1 MARLSNPYLNASNLI
16 SELKEKAEKGH
27 LHLDRV
33 QKSIAS
39 LYFSGLTIKEAE
51 ACIASDERFSD
62 YPDLHAILKDLLS
75 IKEINPKT
83 IEKLKSHI
91 KGHDWQ
97 ALNCRKNFHHF
108 NRKFGYFDET
118 NKVIQTLYQSL
129 VEKSRAMIVMIEKNN
144 TPQDIIAYE
153 YAYKMMALYIEDVSK
168 HDASHFLNLIDGHMA
183 KLIKGFHHK
192 VEQPYHD
199 ALLTNLILPVAN
211 EIKDRAGWV
220 RLVTAHGVSIYPA
233 LGFARQIEALNEGYA
248 PTNLNVAQALVAQCH
263 YPRASED
270 TNFATLCH
278 SYKVSEYRF
287 DRCLDY
293 MRSGWPKKMEDN
305 LPDVS
310 VIHENFTLSKLPASD
325 KRVLIL
331 GDITDCCQSIGGQ
344 GEACVK
350 DASEYSD
357 NGIYILKDK
366 NKIIGQAYGWISQS
380 GNLCL
385 DSFECLNHSI
395 KPEDLKI
402 ILIQFAEN
410 ILATYPNIQRVT
422 LGTGGKT
429 PKDLMTQVATTP
441 EAIRQGQF
449 YGDAERQYLVA
460 RRSSRLTEEQKQRL
474 DELLLAYS
482 SEFYG
487 CIDYLCEHLSD
498 TTDAVSTLIG
508 VLKRNPDLPEQLNV
522 NTVHQFLYFS
532 SAATLSDLEPISLEA
547 LTDLP
552 SEAQQSISAAR
563 IFWNQTDP
571 DEIKQRIPYT
581 PENYRLRVINK
592 YCLLHHFEA
601 EPEDLS
607 DILNQIPESDRLN
620 AVQAR
625 NSNGHSVLH
634 VISSLEALCII
645 LEALPQNERLAAMQ
659 TQDRDGCCFLHEI
672 AKYPE
677 ALCIILKALPH
688 EERLIAIRQVRD
700 SGKFSTL
707 HDAVKSPEAL
717 GIILSALPREE
728 RLTAVQEKDR
738 LGRNVLHYAVENLEA
753 LSIILEVLPSE
764 ERLAAVQVKDK
775 VGSSVLHEA
784 AESLEALS
792 VILESL
798 PSKDSLVAVKQVRDR
813 GDCSVLHIAA
823 KRCPKALKSTLK
835 AFPKEERLGEVQ
847 TMDSE
852 GFSVLHEAVDSSE
865 AMSIILE
872 ALPIE
877 DRLAAVQVKSR
888 YGSSVMHYAVGN
900 LEVLG
905 IILKSLPK
913 EDRLVALQTED
924 SDGCSVLDEASDSP
938 EVLRGIREILE
949 GLDMDNMSK
958 QFKTA
963 LSDLK
968 RDNNTDNDQEHKEGA
983 HLPGSGS

>member
-33 QKSIAS
+33 QKSVAS
-39 LYFSGLTIKEAE
+39 LYFPGLPVEEAE
-51 ACIASDERFSD
+51 ACIANDRRFSD
-62 YPDLHAILKDLLS
+62 YPDLQAILKDLLS
-75 IKEINPKT
+75 IKEINL
-83 IEKLKSHI
+83 EKVKNLKKHI
-91 KGHDWQ
+91 QGRDWQ
-97 ALNCRKNFHHF
+97 APNSRRYFNHLNQKL
-108 NRKFGYFDET
+108 GYFDET
-118 NKVIQTLYQSL
+118 NEVIQTLYQSL
-129 VEKSRAMIVMIEKNN
+129 VEASRAMIVMIETNN
-144 TPQDIIAYE
+144 TPQDYMAYE
-153 YAYKMMALYIEDVSK
+153 YAYKMMALFVDDVAK
-168 HDASHFLNLIDGHMA
+168 HEAPDLLNLIDGHMA
-183 KLIKGFHHK
+183 KLLKSFHTK
-192 VEQPYHD
+192 VAHPYHD

-211 EIKDRAGWV
+211 ELKDRAGWV
-220 RLVTAHGVSIYPA
+220 RLVAAHGVSIYPA

-248 PTNLNVAQALVAQCH
+248 PQNLDAAQALVAQCH

-270 TNFATLCH
+270 TGFAALCH

-293 MRSGWPKKMEDN
+293 IRSGWPKKAEDN
-305 LPDVS
+305 LPNAS
-310 VIHENFTLSKLPASD
+310 VIHENFTFSKLPATD
-325 KRVLIL
+325 KRALIL
-331 GDITDCCQSIGGQ
+331 GDITDCCQSIGGL

-366 NKIIGQAYGWISQS
+366 NKIIGQAYGWISLS

-385 DSFECLNHSI
+385 DSIECLNHSI
-395 KPEDLKI
+395 KPEGLKT
-402 ILIQFAEN
+402 ILTQFAEN

-460 RRSSRLTEEQKQRL
+460 RRSSRLTEEQQQSL

-487 CIDYLCEHLSD
+487 CIYYLCEHLSD
-498 TTDAVSTLIG
+498 TSDAVSALIG
-508 VLKRNPDLPEQLNV
+508 VLRRNPDLPEQLNL
-522 NTVHQFLYFS
+522 NTIHQFLYFS

-547 LTDLP
+547 LADLP
-552 SEAQQSISAAR
+552 TEAQQSISAAR

-601 EPEDLS
+601 EPADLN
-607 DILNQIPESDRLN
+607 DILNQIPESERLN
-620 AVQAR
+620 AVQTT

-645 LEALPQNERLAAMQ
+645 LEALPQKERLAAMQ
-659 TQDRDGCCFLHEI
+659 TKDRAGRIFLHEA
-672 AKYPE
+672 AKNPE
-677 ALCIILKALPH
+677 VLSILLEELPI
-688 EERLIAIRQVRD
+688 EDRLVAMRQVRD
-700 SGKFSTL
+700 SGNFCSL
-707 HDAVKSPEAL
+707 HNAAKSPKAL
-717 GIILSALPREE
+717 GIILSALPLED
-728 RLTAVQEKDR
+728 RLDVVREKDR
-738 LGRNVLHYAVENLEA
+738 LGRNLLHYAVENLEA
-753 LSIILEVLPSE
+753 LSIILEALPSE
-764 ERLAAVQVKDK
+764 DRLAVVQLKDK
-775 VGSSVLHEA
+775 AGSSALDEA
-784 AESLEALS
+784 VESLEALS
-792 VILESL
+792 IILESL
-798 PSKDSLVAVKQVRDR
+798 PSKDNLAAVKQVRDK
-813 GDCSVLHIAA
+813 GDCSVLHLAA
-823 KRCPKALKSTLK
+823 KRCPKALKSILK
-835 AFPKEERLGEVQ
+835 AIPKEKRLDEVQ

-852 GFSVLHEAVDSSE
+852 GFSVLHEAVDSPE
-865 AMSIILE
+865 ALSIILE

-888 YGSSVMHYAVGN
+888 YGSSVMHYAVGD
-900 LEVLG
+900 LEALG
-905 IILKSLPK
+905 IILRSLPK
-913 EDRLVALQTED
+913 EERLVALLTED
-924 SDGCSVLDEASDSP
+924 SDGCSVLDEAADSP
-938 EVLRGIREILE
+938 EVLRGIREIL
-949 GLDMDNMSK
+949 GDLGMDNTSR

-968 RDNNTDNDQEHKEGA
+968 RDNNTDNDQEHKEGS
-983 HLPGSGS
+983 HLPGSGG